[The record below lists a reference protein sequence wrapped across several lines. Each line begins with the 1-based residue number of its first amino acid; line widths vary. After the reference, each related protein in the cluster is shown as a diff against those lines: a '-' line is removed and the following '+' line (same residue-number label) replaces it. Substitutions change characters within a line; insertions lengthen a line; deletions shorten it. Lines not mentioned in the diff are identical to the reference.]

1 MYFFL
6 AAVRRRHGLL
16 KRAAWAWVFAC
27 CAVAAC
33 QVQAQD
39 VARVASPTVAAHQA
53 AVDHARK
60 LARELVVKHNL
71 PGLSVAIGLGDDVV
85 WAQGFGWANLEA
97 QVPVTPLTRFR
108 IGSVSKS
115 LTSVAVGLLYQNGR
129 IDLDAPVQ
137 KYVPSFPEKRWPVTT
152 RELMAH
158 TAGIRHYEGDEF
170 LNAKHYD
177 GVIDGLAIF
186 ENDPLLFKPGKQY
199 HYSSYGWNL
208 VSAVVQ
214 AAAHEKFLDFMR
226 TRIFL
231 PLGMRHTV
239 PDYVKRIV
247 PHRVAFYVHDKQGR
261 IRNAPYVDNSYKWAS
276 GGFVSTPSD
285 LVRFGFALL
294 DHDLLKPATR
304 DLLWKPVHLASGKS
318 IGRGLDWVLD
328 TDAHGRR
335 TVGHTGGS
343 VGGTTVFVIYPDQR
357 MVVAVTA
364 NLSDADGLSAFA
376 AKVANLFAPAPN
388 GDARR

>member
-1 MYFFL
+1 MHALFT
-6 AAVRRRHGLL
+6 AAHFRHGLL
-16 KRAAWAWVFAC
+16 RKIAAAAVLAC
-27 CAVAAC
+27 CATLAC
-33 QVQAQD
+33 QARAQNA
-39 VARVASPTVAAHQA
+39 VRAVSPTVVAHQQ
-53 AVDHARK
+53 AVDQARK
-60 LARELVVKHNL
+60 LARELVASHNL
-71 PGLSVAIGLGDDVV
+71 PGLSVAVGLDDGVV
-85 WAQGFGWANLEA
+85 WAQGFGWANLEE
-97 QVPVTPLTRFR
+97 QVPVSPLTRFR

-115 LTSVAVGLLYQNGR
+115 LTSVAVGLLYQKGR

-137 KYVPSFPEKRWPVTT
+137 KYVPSFPKKRWPVTT

-170 LNAKHYD
+170 LNSKHYD
-177 GVIDGLAIF
+177 GVLAGLAIF
-186 ENDPLLFKPGKQY
+186 ENDPLLFKPGTKY

-214 AAAHEKFLDFMR
+214 SAAHEKFLDFMR

-247 PHRVAFYVHDKQGR
+247 PHRVAFYVHGKDGR

-276 GGFVSTPSD
+276 GGFLSTPSD

-294 DHDLLKPATR
+294 DHALLKPATR

-343 VGGTTVFVIYPDQR
+343 VGGTTVFVMYPDQR
-357 MVVAVTA
+357 MVVAVTT

-376 AKVANLFAPAPN
+376 AKVADVFVVNQ
-388 GDARR
+388 